1 MINETGKTKDETM
14 QIKVNGKT
22 VELPT
27 GITLS
32 EFLETNNYSPD
43 KVLAS
48 INGEIIQ
55 PQDYDS
61 KLLAEGCE
69 VDLMT
74 FVAGG

>member
-1 MINETGKTKDETM
+1 M

-22 VELPT
+22 VELAASV
-27 GITLS
+27 TLG
-32 EFLETNNYSPD
+32 EFLEANNYSPD

-55 PQDYDS
+55 PQDYGN
-61 KLLAEGCE
+61 KLLSADCDL
-69 VDLMT
+69 DLMT